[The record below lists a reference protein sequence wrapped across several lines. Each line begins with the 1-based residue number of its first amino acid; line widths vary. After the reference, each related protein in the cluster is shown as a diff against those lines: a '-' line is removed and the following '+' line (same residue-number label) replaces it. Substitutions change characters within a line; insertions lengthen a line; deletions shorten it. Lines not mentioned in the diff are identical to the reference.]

1 MISVFSQQ
9 DEAVGIGCSNSLVG
23 DIFVVH
29 FKKMPHATVV
39 ALHEAFWCHF
49 TGVADR
55 ITIEFYHIFSRNL
68 DVRAFKIT
76 YFESF

>member
-39 ALHEAFWCHF
+39 ALHEAF
-49 TGVADR
+49 
-55 ITIEFYHIFSRNL
+55 
-68 DVRAFKIT
+68 
-76 YFESF
+76 